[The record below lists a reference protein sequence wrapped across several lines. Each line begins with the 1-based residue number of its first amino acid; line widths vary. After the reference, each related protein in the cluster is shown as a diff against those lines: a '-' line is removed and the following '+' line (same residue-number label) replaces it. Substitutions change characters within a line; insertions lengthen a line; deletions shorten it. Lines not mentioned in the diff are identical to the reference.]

1 MWHPVEGL
9 KRVWSRVGAS
19 IDARFAA
26 MTPLE
31 QAAGK
36 RAFGG
41 RNSLLYWGAET
52 VQVEVP
58 RAPSCMGV
66 GMLGLDFPVLS
77 ARSVGMTVTGETR
90 DASTGTPAPRN

>member
-9 KRVWSRVGAS
+9 IRVWNRVGAS
-19 IDARFAA
+19 IDARFTA

-31 QAAGK
+31 QAVAT
-36 RAFGG
+36 RALGG
-41 RNSLLYWGAET
+41 RNNLRYWGAET
-52 VQVEVP
+52 AQVEVL

-66 GMLGLDFPVLS
+66 GMLGLDFPVVP
-77 ARSVGMTVTGETR
+77 ARSVGMTVTGKTR